1 MDSSHPSVKLLR
13 IKSNNCKNEVMPMA
27 VYGADLHGTNINFFE
42 LISVSQNSIMENF
55 KIFTPDLHS

>member
-42 LISVSQNSIMENF
+42 LISFPKSQ
-55 KIFTPDLHS
+55 